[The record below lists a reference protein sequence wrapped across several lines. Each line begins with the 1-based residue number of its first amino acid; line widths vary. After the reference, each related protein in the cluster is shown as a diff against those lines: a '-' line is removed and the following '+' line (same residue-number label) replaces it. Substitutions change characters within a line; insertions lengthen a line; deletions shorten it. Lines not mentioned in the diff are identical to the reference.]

1 MTNSAADAAR
11 PPVHAVRAPRT
22 GRREPRRQPPAVF
35 VIWGVLLA
43 LTTAALLDVL
53 PLTELAVAPAAFAA
67 LVAVIILATWS
78 QLRHWGTLIAPSFAP
93 SRFAVVIVGASMSL
107 LLSNFPDAVGLP
119 VRIGL
124 ALLAPL
130 LMVALL
136 AWDDADTVV
145 KLREGQEKPTRGYGT
160 ASGRV

>member
-1 MTNSAADAAR
+1 MTNSADAAR
-11 PPVHAVRAPRT
+11 SPVHAARAPRT

-53 PLTELAVAPAAFAA
+53 PLTEPAVASAAFAA
-67 LVAVIILATWS
+67 LVAVIILAAWS
-78 QLRHWGTLIAPSFAP
+78 QLHHWGTLIAPSFAP
-93 SRFAVVIVGASMSL
+93 SRFAVVIFGASMAL

-124 ALLAPL
+124 ALLAPVI
-130 LMVALL
+130 MAALL
-136 AWDDADTVV
+136 AWDDADTVA
-145 KLREGQEKPTRGYGT
+145 KLREEQEKQTRGDGT
-160 ASGRV
+160 APGRV